1 MAGFFVCEMMGRF
14 AGDLMADYPTRE
26 EAITLL
32 HTYTKTDSLR
42 RHALGVE
49 QAMRKMAEKY
59 DGDSDEWGITGLMH
73 DFDYEKYPSM
83 DDHPFKGNE
92 ILKSKGYPES
102 ITQAIMGHATYS
114 GVPRETDMAKALFA
128 VDELTGFIFAVTYVR
143 PSKSIFEVKPRSV
156 KKKLKQKSFAAS
168 VLREDIFQSVEE
180 LGVDLTEHIQFV
192 IDALSEKAQ
201 ELGLKGDATAEISV
215 K

>member
-1 MAGFFVCEMMGRF
+1 MS
-14 AGDLMADYPTRE
+14 DYPLRE
-26 EAITLL
+26 DAMKLL
-32 HTYTKTDSLR
+32 YEYTKTDSLR

-49 QAMRKMAEKY
+49 QSMRKMAVKY
-59 DGDSDEWGITGLMH
+59 NGDPNEWGITGLMH
-73 DFDYEKYPSM
+73 DFDYEMYPTIEE
-83 DDHPFKGNE
+83 HPYIGNE

-102 ITQAIMGHATYS
+102 ITQAIMGHATYT
-114 GVPRETDMAKALFA
+114 GVSRETDMAKALFA

-143 PSKSIFEVKPRSV
+143 PSKSIYEVKPKSV

-192 IDALSEKAQ
+192 IDALAEKAE
-201 ELGLKGDATAEISV
+201 ELGLKGETE
-215 K
+215 